1 MTNIFEH
8 QWFPGRTNLTFIPM
22 GPTSISQVSA
32 LSPRRVARVKLHE
45 RDWIDL
51 TLQGPIDEA
60 KYCSSRKRWEPL
72 AEFGCHHETEEF
84 KSKPN
89 ILFSLMDT
97 VETLTNP
104 GNQPGLPAKSFKYQ
118 WDSRRSLSGWLGILW
133 DFPVKGHYQA
143 THIYALWY
151 GLGFTRDGWVRKT

>member
-60 KYCSSRKRWEPL
+60 KYCSSRKRWELLQNL
-72 AEFGCHHETEEF
+72 AVTT
-84 KSKPN
+84 KLKNSN
-89 ILFSLMDT
+89 LSQTSYSLWWTT